1 MRFRFRTLLTTTA
14 IGLALTAFSPATF
27 AAEPAT
33 VNIGLLLALS
43 GPVASYGIPE
53 RDTIELLAKD
63 INKSGG
69 INNKPIKL
77 FVYDGKASAPEAA
90 RGVRQLI
97 DQDHVVAIIGATTG
111 SGTLAMAPVAMRSKV
126 PVLSPA
132 ATISVTSKS
141 NSFYPWVF
149 RALPSG
155 EALTEAMFNHAVKDT
170 HAKTIG
176 VFYQQDA
183 YGENGYQFIQKLAK
197 EANIK
202 ITSHASAPLTST
214 NTTPQATKIRDG
226 HPDAVL
232 LVVSSE
238 TLGASFVRSA
248 RQVGYTKQ
256 FWGALGLAQ
265 QSFIDSAGS
274 AANGM
279 NLVTLVNWNSPSP
292 KEKKL
297 MDTLIADGE
306 KPTGFGELIGANAIY
321 TITQA
326 IKTIK
331 GPVTGSAVRDA
342 LENLCPIQTVMTGK
356 ACFSKDDHDGWHAD
370 SVVPIT
376 INNGKFV
383 ALQ

>member
-1 MRFRFRTLLTTTA
+1 MRNPLKSILASTVV
-14 IGLALTAFSPATF
+14 GLAVAGFAAPVI
-27 AAEPAT
+27 AAEPET

-53 RDTIELLAKD
+53 RNTIQLLTKD

-69 INNKPIKL
+69 IDNKQIKL

-111 SGTLAMAPVAMRSKV
+111 SGTLAMAPVAMRSEV
-126 PVLSPA
+126 PILSPA
-132 ATISVTSKS
+132 ATISITSKS

-155 EALTEAMFNHAVKDT
+155 KAFTEALFKLATKNPSV
-170 HAKTIG
+170 KTIG

-183 YGENGYQFIQKLAK
+183 YGENGFKYVQELAK

-202 ITSHASAPLTST
+202 ISESASAPLEST

-226 HPDAVL
+226 HPDAIL

-265 QSFIDSAGS
+265 QSFIKSAGS
-274 AANGM
+274 AADGM
-279 NLVTLVNWNSPSP
+279 NLVTMVNWNAPSA

-297 MDTLIADGE
+297 MDTLAAGGE
-306 KPTGFGELIGANAIY
+306 KPTGFGELIGANAID

-331 GPVTGSAVRDA
+331 GPITGATVRTA
-342 LENLCPIQTVMTGK
+342 LENLCPIQTVMKGK

-370 SVVPIT
+370 SVVPVT
-376 INNGKFV
+376 IKDGTF
-383 ALQ
+383 AAFQ